1 MTPSDSINAERFA
14 LAPIGIGDA
23 RFADQMNDLL
33 GRAHADATVH
43 HLLDPRSGGSTYVNM
58 DFATGRR
65 NDSSYRLR
73 HMHWSVQ
80 CTSPSGFAART
91 FSFHRKDNAPAW
103 FDFPNDPK
111 LPHAPVVL
119 QTHAPSR
126 LLRYI
131 PQRRLTYASQSSNG
145 QPTVI
150 KIKRR
155 DRISESVQRLQQVK
169 QATRQ
174 SNTCFQV
181 PDLLSADMAR
191 ACFIQSL
198 MPGELP
204 QHKAVEF
211 GARCFETLGGVLHN
225 CHGLHITD
233 LPSVSTDAVRQAA
246 LDLTDWL
253 AFMQPR
259 VSAAFEKIREAMSK
273 MHVEDSHTVFCH
285 GDFNASQALVHGDQ
299 WTLLDFDRA
308 HCGSA
313 FTDIA
318 NFMAKL
324 GRNPPTGAT
333 ASQLDDF
340 GSAFVQGYES
350 AVGRKLNQKSLG
362 FHIVCAELHHLQQ
375 ALKKGESTS
384 ESFDAAMN
392 RLQKALSI
400 ARP

>member
-1 MTPSDSINAERFA
+1 MTSGDSINADRFA
-14 LAPIGIGDA
+14 FAPAGIGDA

-33 GRAHADATVH
+33 ARAHADATVRQ
-43 HLLDPRSGGSTYVNM
+43 LLDPMSGGSKLVNM

-65 NDSSYRLR
+65 NDNSYRLR
-73 HMHWSVQ
+73 HMHWSIQ
-80 CTSPSGFAART
+80 CTSPSSFAART

-111 LPHAPVVL
+111 LPDAPIVL
-119 QTHAPSR
+119 QTHAPSQ

-131 PQRRLTYASQSSNG
+131 PQRRLTYASQSPEG
-145 QPTVI
+145 QSIVV

-155 DRISESVQRLQQVK
+155 DRITESVQRLQQVK

-181 PDLLSADMAR
+181 PDLLSADMEHAY
-191 ACFIQSL
+191 FTQSL

-211 GARCFETLGGVLHN
+211 GAKCFGTLGGVLHN
-225 CHGLHITD
+225 CHGLHIKD
-233 LPSVSTDAVRQAA
+233 LPSVSTDTIRQAA
-246 LDLTDWL
+246 RDLIDWL

-259 VSAAFEKIREAMSK
+259 VSAAIEKIGDTLSK
-273 MHVEDSHTVFCH
+273 IHVEDSHTVFCH
-285 GDFNASQALVHGDQ
+285 GDFNASQALVHEGQ

-340 GSAFVQGYES
+340 RSAFVQGYES

-375 ALKKGESTS
+375 ALKKGESTP
-384 ESFDAAMN
+384 ESFDAAMT
-392 RLQKALSI
+392 RLQTALSI
-400 ARP
+400 ARR